1 MLTDFLNE
9 RRKRKLLGGPGACSP
24 GKWEIKEFFFVCGLF
39 MSEYNLDYGLRTAD
53 NGLLQNINTLQ
64 TFSRQLDLPVKNEA

>member
-24 GKWEIKEFFFVCGLF
+24 VNVIDFNSLK
-39 MSEYNLDYGLRTAD
+39 SP
-53 NGLLQNINTLQ
+53 
-64 TFSRQLDLPVKNEA
+64 FSRFRVTQIGYWPVPFTLDKALQLGKFFIY